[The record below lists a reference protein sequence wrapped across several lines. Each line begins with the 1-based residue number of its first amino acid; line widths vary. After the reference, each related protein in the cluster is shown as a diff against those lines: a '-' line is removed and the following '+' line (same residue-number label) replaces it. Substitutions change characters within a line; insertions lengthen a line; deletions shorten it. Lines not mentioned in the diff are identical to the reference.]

1 MLEKALCPEYFS
13 FFSTAGGHKREVF
26 LLRMGEYSCKIDIK
40 KTHQFSH
47 NFT

>member
-13 FFSTAGGHKREVF
+13 FFSTAGGHKREVLF
-26 LLRMGEYSCKIDIK
+26 LCMGEYSCKIDIK

-47 NFT
+47 NFS